1 MLDDQLTS
9 KEDHAVVCEYGRGKS
24 VLLDEL
30 DSSEIEYVLVDSNK
44 EEAIDLSN
52 RDYQV
57 IDGDPTE
64 LATLERASVE
74 TASFV
79 VTDARERNASI
90 ALTVRQ
96 LTTDAR
102 VICLIETP
110 ARGSALKR
118 IGVDRVVCSPGAHRA
133 ATGPEGHDIGP
144 RGVGRRPRRGSGRQG
159 ADRPQRRTPRRSSGR
174 RDGRRERGRTDD
186 RRRLDRRR
194 ATTPTRAE
202 RSPDRELSARGG
214 RLDRVVRRDPRR
226 DRRRRVLAPSH
237 VGRGRRLRR
246 GRPRG
251 RFELASEASV
261 TTVDDRETVGADI
274 AGDVSEIATLTEAGI
289 ADATALVITVDDD
302 ETALLATAVGRALS
316 DGIEILVRVTD
327 AENVPKASDAGA
339 DYALSEQRTT
349 ARMLTT
355 EIRGGEALHPTG
367 YVQFARIEGARFA
380 GGTLGRANGR
390 SGHGWVGVERNGA
403 SHTDDTTEIAPD
415 DTLIVAGTDDRIR
428 DLE

>member
-118 IGVDRVVCSPGAHRA
+118 IGVDRVVCPPAL
-133 ATGPEGHDIGP
+133 I
-144 RGVGRRPRRGSGRQG
+144 
-159 ADRPQRRTPRRSSGR
+159 
-174 RDGRRERGRTDD
+174 
-186 RRRLDRRR
+186 
-194 ATTPTRAE
+194 
-202 RSPDRELSARGG
+202 
-214 RLDRVVRRDPRR
+214 
-226 DRRRRVLAPSH
+226 
-237 VGRGRRLRR
+237 GRRLARKTTTLDLAASADVLGEGAVVR
-246 GRPRG
+246 
-251 RFELASEASV
+251 ELIVRNGGPLDGAVVGETAVASEAGLTIVAAWIDGELRLPPEPSDRLTANSVLVAVGSTESFDAIHDEIVGVESSNRHTSVVVAGFGEGGRAVVESLPPEATV
-261 TTVDDRETVGADI
+261 TTVD
-274 AGDVSEIATLTEAGI
+274 AGKRSA
-289 ADATALVITVDDD
+289 
-302 ETALLATAVGRALS
+302 
-316 DGIEILVRVTD
+316 
-327 AENVPKASDAGA
+327 
-339 DYALSEQRTT
+339 RTS
-349 ARMLTT
+349 
-355 EIRGGEALHPTG
+355 P
-367 YVQFARIEGARFA
+367 
-380 GGTLGRANGR
+380 GT
-390 SGHGWVGVERNGA
+390 
-403 SHTDDTTEIAPD
+403 
-415 DTLIVAGTDDRIR
+415 
-428 DLE
+428 

>member
-118 IGVDRVVCSPGAHRA
+118 IGVDRVVCPPAL
-133 ATGPEGHDIGP
+133 I
-144 RGVGRRPRRGSGRQG
+144 
-159 ADRPQRRTPRRSSGR
+159 
-174 RDGRRERGRTDD
+174 
-186 RRRLDRRR
+186 
-194 ATTPTRAE
+194 
-202 RSPDRELSARGG
+202 
-214 RLDRVVRRDPRR
+214 
-226 DRRRRVLAPSH
+226 
-237 VGRGRRLRR
+237 GRRLARKATTLDLAASADVLGEGAVVR
-246 GRPRG
+246 
-251 RFELASEASV
+251 ELIVRNGGPLDGAVVGELRLPPEPSDRLTANSV
-261 TTVDDRETVGADI
+261 
-274 AGDVSEIATLTEAGI
+274 
-289 ADATALVITVDDD
+289 LV
-302 ETALLATAVGRALS
+302 AVGSTESFDAIH
-316 DGIEILVRVTD
+316 DEI
-327 AENVPKASDAGA
+327 
-339 DYALSEQRTT
+339 
-349 ARMLTT
+349 
-355 EIRGGEALHPTG
+355 
-367 YVQFARIEGARFA
+367 
-380 GGTLGRANGR
+380 
-390 SGHGWVGVERNGA
+390 VGVES
-403 SHTDDTTEIAPD
+403 SHRHTSVV
-415 DTLIVAGTDDRIR
+415 VAGFGEGGHAVVSSLPAKRASRRSTTGKRSAR
-428 DLE
+428 TSPGT

>member
-90 ALTVRQ
+90 ALTVRR

-118 IGVDRVVCSPGAHRA
+118 IGVDRVVCPPAL
-133 ATGPEGHDIGP
+133 I
-144 RGVGRRPRRGSGRQG
+144 
-159 ADRPQRRTPRRSSGR
+159 
-174 RDGRRERGRTDD
+174 
-186 RRRLDRRR
+186 
-194 ATTPTRAE
+194 
-202 RSPDRELSARGG
+202 
-214 RLDRVVRRDPRR
+214 
-226 DRRRRVLAPSH
+226 
-237 VGRGRRLRR
+237 GRRLARKATTLDLAASADVLGEGAVVR
-246 GRPRG
+246 ELIVRNGGPLDGAVVGELRLPPEPSDRLTANSVLVAVGSTESFDAIHDEIVGVESSHRHTSVVVTGFGEGGRAVVESLPP
-251 RFELASEASV
+251 EATV

-316 DGIEILVRVTD
+316 DDIEILVRVTD

-390 SGHGWVGVERNGA
+390 SGHGWVGVGVERNGA
-403 SHTDDTTEIAPD
+403 FHTDDTTEIAPD